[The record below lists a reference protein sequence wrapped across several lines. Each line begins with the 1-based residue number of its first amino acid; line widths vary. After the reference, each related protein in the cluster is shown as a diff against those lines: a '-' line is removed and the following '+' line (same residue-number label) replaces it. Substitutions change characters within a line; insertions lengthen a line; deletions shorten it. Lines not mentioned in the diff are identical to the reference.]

1 CRTHTRWPK
10 RMNPFAPSFSAKL
23 RNCSSTYTKT
33 QTNQANRRSGNQPER
48 NWPTSEVCLRGPGG
62 RLLGGCECLDLDDDG
77 DNDLQDFL
85 IFLQA
90 MN

>member
-1 CRTHTRWPK
+1 MAEADESVR
-10 RMNPFAPSFSAKL
+10 PFIL
-23 RNCSSTYTKT
+23 REIAQLCSSTYTKA